1 MYTQYN
7 LGLTTYSN
15 KIMDKRI
22 LPIGTINFIFT
33 THIDCY
39 ALSTVLVYNTLDE
52 LKARNS
58 EGLNV
63 TVKSFI
69 VKSSNLIVFYKEF
82 LVIHYLK
89 GNKGAKM
96 YIGNKKSIDI
106 LHQNLPGV
114 TMSKEQIQYN
124 LEIILTNRQPDVLI
138 LSEVG
143 PSVIDEMNFENYELI
158 VGNISLEVKEC
169 RVSALISQNLRY
181 NKIEILS
188 QVPVIAIEVL
198 GFTIIG
204 LYREW
209 QNLQADPKNPTK
221 SIPITDGIQ

>member
-1 MYTQYN
+1 MYSQHN
-7 LGLTTYSN
+7 LKLSTYCN

-22 LPIGTINFIFT
+22 MPIGTIYFNFT
-33 THIDCY
+33 AYIDCY
-39 ALSTVLVYNTLDE
+39 TLSTVLVYNIFDE
-52 LKARNS
+52 YKARNS
-58 EGLNV
+58 EGLKV
-63 TVKSFI
+63 TSIVKSFV
-69 VKSSNLIVFYKEF
+69 VKANNLVLVCKEF

-114 TMSKEQIQYN
+114 TMSKEQIHYN
-124 LEIILTNRQPDVLI
+124 LEIILTKRQPDVLI

-169 RVSALISQNLRY
+169 RVSALISQNLR
-181 NKIEILS
+181 
-188 QVPVIAIEVL
+188 
-198 GFTIIG
+198 
-204 LYREW
+204 
-209 QNLQADPKNPTK
+209 
-221 SIPITDGIQ
+221 